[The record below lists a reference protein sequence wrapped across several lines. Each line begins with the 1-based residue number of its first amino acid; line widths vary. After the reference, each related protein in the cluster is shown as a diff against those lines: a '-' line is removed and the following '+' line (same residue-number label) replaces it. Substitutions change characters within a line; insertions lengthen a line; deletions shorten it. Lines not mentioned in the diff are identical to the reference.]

1 MPLPLIPVVIAL
13 VACGGTGIGFGVN
26 GGNAMMR
33 AKNTADEAQE
43 KLRLKTDWYKAEE
56 EAIGREAQEYGRLQ
70 CGVQAETLGAWL
82 EWLEANRRKIRKL
95 ERTYVDGVRVEVPD
109 IPDLRLRVVEASGL
123 IEGGLSAAM
132 AAIAAQ
138 QAALFG
144 VRSLAVA
151 GTGAAISGLSGA
163 AAESATLAWLGGGT
177 LAAGGG
183 GVAAGTAVLSGF
195 AIAPALLIGGI
206 TLSIQGEKAL
216 TQAKEYAT
224 QVDVACEEMD
234 AKVALFEALRVR
246 ISEMRGITKSLN
258 RRAKRALAELSQLDF
273 DPDLHAEQFQ
283 KTALLMRAL
292 GEVLSTPLLD
302 SDGLL
307 SDESFEIVERYAA

>member
-1 MPLPLIPVVIAL
+1 MPLPLIPVAIAL

-43 KLRLKTDWYKAEE
+43 KLRAKIDWYTAEE
-56 EAIGREAQEYGRLQ
+56 EAIGRDAQKFGRLQ

-82 EWLEANRRKIRKL
+82 KWLEANRRKIRKL
-95 ERTYVDGVRVEVPD
+95 ERTYVDGVRVEIPD
-109 IPDLRLRVVEASGL
+109 IPGLKLRVEASR
-123 IEGGLSAAM
+123 IFEGGLSAAM

-195 AIAPALLIGGI
+195 AVAPALLILGI

-234 AKVALFEALRVR
+234 AKVALFAALRVR
-246 ISEMRGITKSLN
+246 ISEMRTITKSLN
-258 RRAKRALAELSQLDF
+258 RRAKSALAELSQLDF